1 LPKTKPG
8 GKLPAF
14 LLRSLALKTQVLY
27 ANLAIMK
34 SILLVSSLCLLL
46 FLSGCSNRAKPIALD
61 ISKGVVTM
69 KGLKLTQTSE
79 GKLAFQIDADEAN
92 IYQNESLIKFYKV
105 KAKYFSLGK
114 EVSSLISDEGLL
126 NTTTNDVQ
134 ASGHVLLKS
143 SEGSILE
150 TEQLNWVNKGGG
162 VYTDKAVK
170 VTKGGN
176 IMTGIGL
183 KTDMA
188 LEDIKIQKVTTRI
201 TNLETLKEKRAR
213 K

>member
-1 LPKTKPG
+1 MLVIP
-8 GKLPAF
+8 
-14 LLRSLALKTQVLY
+14 
-27 ANLAIMK
+27 
-34 SILLVSSLCLLL
+34 LLVILV
-46 FLSGCSNRAKPIALD
+46 FSGCSNRAKPVALD
-61 ISKGVVTM
+61 IPKGVVTM
-69 KGLKLTQTSE
+69 KGLKLTQTNE
-79 GKLAFQIDADEAN
+79 GKLTFQIAAEEAN
-92 IYQNESLIKFYKV
+92 IFQSESLIKFYKV
-105 KAKYFSLGK
+105 KAKYFRLGR
-114 EVSSLISDEGLL
+114 EASNLISDEGLL
-126 NTTTNDVQ
+126 NTTTNDIQ

-143 SEGSILE
+143 SEGSLLE

-188 LEDIKIQKVTTRI
+188 LENVIIRKVTTRI
-201 TNLETLKEKRAR
+201 TNIETLKENKAR